1 MTNDIQR
8 EKQFN
13 EILELLSEN
22 LSITKTQHEA
32 AVQSYVAVGKYLSNE
47 NSALAEFQPYIKPQ
61 GSFIIGTTIQTI
73 DEDGDIDL
81 DVVCEFKNKPDNWA
95 QFHLKNAVGDRLKE
109 SDRYSDMLEEEGRRC
124 WTLKYRENAES
135 ANQRYHMDI
144 LPALISNDYTIILE
158 KAMSADTYEEFDKLR
173 LSITDKEESGYN
185 TETRHEYWKQSN
197 PYGYAIWFM
206 NIAKTI
212 NGIKKRTFSL
222 NEAVKPAPEYQE
234 ARLPLQR
241 VVQLLKR
248 HRDIYFKNQTDPE
261 VKKQKPISCVITT
274 LAARAYRGEE
284 ELIDAL
290 WGVVNRMEDE
300 IEFKLDPR
308 LGKQVEWISNPTN
321 ISENFADRWND
332 EGSVRRENFYRW
344 LAQVKADLSDAQSK
358 TGLQNI
364 SESLK
369 NSFGKEAVVKTFSDY
384 GNRSRLLTESG
395 QNNIDRN
402 LGVVGAATAGLTS
415 INPIKPHKFFGI
427 EDGN

>member
-1 MTNDIQR
+1 MINEIQK
-8 EKQFN
+8 KQFN
-13 EILELLSEN
+13 DLLEILSEN

-61 GSFIIGTTIQTI
+61 GSFIIGTTIQSI

-81 DVVCEFKNKPDNWA
+81 DVVCEFKKKPDNWA

-109 SDRYSDMLEEEGRRC
+109 SDRYSDMLDEEGRRC

-144 LPALISNDYTIILE
+144 LPALISSGYSIILE

-173 LSITDKEESGYN
+173 LSITDKEESGYT
-185 TETRHEYWKQSN
+185 TETTPEYWKQSN

-308 LGKQVEWISNPTN
+308 LGKEVEWISNPTN

-344 LAQVKADLSDAQSK
+344 LDQVKADLRDAQSK
-358 TGLQNI
+358 TGLHNI

-369 NSFGKEAVVKTFSDY
+369 NSFGKDAVLKTFSDY

-395 QNNIDRN
+395 NNYADRKSGI
-402 LGVVGAATAGLTS
+402 LGTVGATLSNVSKVKAHNFHGVD
-415 INPIKPHKFFGI
+415 K
-427 EDGN
+427 D

>member
-1 MTNDIQR
+1 MINENQK
-8 EKQFN
+8 KQFN
-13 EILELLSEN
+13 DLLEILSEN

-61 GSFIIGTTIQTI
+61 GSFIIGTTIQSI

-81 DVVCEFKNKPDNWA
+81 DVVCEFKKKPDNWA

-109 SDRYSDMLEEEGRRC
+109 SDRYSDMLDEEGRRC

-144 LPALISNDYTIILE
+144 LPALISSGYSIILE

-173 LSITDKEESGYN
+173 LSITDKEESGYT
-185 TETRHEYWKQSN
+185 TETTPEYWKQSN

-290 WGVVNRMEDE
+290 WGVVNRMENE

-308 LGKQVEWISNPTN
+308 LGKEVEWISNPTN

-344 LAQVKADLSDAQSK
+344 LAQVKADLRDVQSK
-358 TGLQNI
+358 TGLHNI

-369 NSFGKEAVVKTFSDY
+369 NSFGKDAVLKTFSDY

-395 QNNIDRN
+395 NNYADRKSGI
-402 LGVVGAATAGLTS
+402 LGTVGATLSNVSKVKAHNFHGVD
-415 INPIKPHKFFGI
+415 K
-427 EDGN
+427 D

>member
-1 MTNDIQR
+1 MINEIQK
-8 EKQFN
+8 KQFN
-13 EILELLSEN
+13 DLLEILSEN

-47 NSALAEFQPYIKPQ
+47 NSTLAEFQPYIKPQ
-61 GSFIIGTTIQTI
+61 GSFIIGTTIQSI

-81 DVVCEFKNKPDNWA
+81 DVVCEFKKKPHNWA

-109 SDRYSDMLEEEGRRC
+109 SDRYREMLDEEGRRC

-144 LPALISNDYTIILE
+144 LPALISSGYSIILE
-158 KAMSADTYEEFDKLR
+158 RAMSADTYEEFDQLR
-173 LSITDKEESGYN
+173 LSITDIEESGYN
-185 TETRHEYWKQSN
+185 TETRPENWKQSN

-212 NGIKKRTFSL
+212 NGIKKRTYSL

-234 ARLPLQR
+234 TRLPLQR

-248 HRDIYFKNQTDPE
+248 HRDIYFKNEPDPE
-261 VKKQKPISCVITT
+261 VKKQKPISCIITT

-290 WGVVNRMEDE
+290 WGVVKRMENE
-300 IEFKLDPR
+300 IEFKLEPS
-308 LGKQVEWISNPTN
+308 LGKEVEWISNPTN

-344 LAQVKADLSDAQSK
+344 LDQVKADLRDAQSK
-358 TGLQNI
+358 TGLHNI

-369 NSFGKEAVVKTFSDY
+369 NSFGKDAVLKTFSDY

-395 QNNIDRN
+395 NNYADRKSGI
-402 LGVVGAATAGLTS
+402 LGTVGATLSNVSKVKAHNFHGVD
-415 INPIKPHKFFGI
+415 K
-427 EDGN
+427 D

>member
-1 MTNDIQR
+1 MINENQK
-8 EKQFN
+8 KQFN
-13 EILELLSEN
+13 DLLEILSEN

-32 AVQSYVAVGKYLSNE
+32 AVQSYVAVGKFLSNE
-47 NSALAEFQPYIKPQ
+47 NSSLVEFQPYIKPQ
-61 GSFIIGTTIQTI
+61 GSFIIGTTIQSI

-81 DVVCEFKNKPDNWA
+81 DVVCEFKSKPDNWA
-95 QFHLKNAVGDRLKE
+95 QIHLKNAVGDRLNE
-109 SDRYSDMLEEEGRRC
+109 SDRYREMLDEEGRRC

-135 ANQRYHMDI
+135 ANQKYHLDV
-144 LPALISNDYTIILE
+144 LPALISNGYSIILE
-158 KAMSADTYEEFDKLR
+158 RAMSADTYEEFDKLR

-185 TETRHEYWKQSN
+185 TETRPEYWKQSN

-308 LGKQVEWISNPTN
+308 LGKEVEWISNPTN

-344 LAQVKADLSDAQSK
+344 LDQVKADLRDAQSK

-369 NSFGKEAVVKTFSDY
+369 NSFGKDAVVKTFSDY

-395 QNNIDRN
+395 QNNIDRK
-402 LGVVGAATAGLTS
+402 LGVVGTATAGLTS
-415 INPIKPHKFFGI
+415 INAIKPHKFFGI
-427 EDGN
+427 EED